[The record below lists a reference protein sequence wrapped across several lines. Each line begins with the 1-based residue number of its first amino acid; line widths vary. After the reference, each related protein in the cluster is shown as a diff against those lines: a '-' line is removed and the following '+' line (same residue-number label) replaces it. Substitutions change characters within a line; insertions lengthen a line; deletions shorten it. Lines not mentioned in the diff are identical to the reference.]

1 MAETFAEAW
10 PKKIWPIIQTQFNA
24 LLKERPAKQQD
35 LATGIHFGTK
45 VLTAASEKGECR
57 NVCSSLAWTP
67 PTENTPAQKDLSL
80 EVVSRWV
87 LDTFVDCTA
96 VDVAEEN
103 NTEENNDVDAGAVS
117 ASSAATPSR
126 DELLLKK
133 GKTPWA
139 IPGIVPRGYNIPIAF
154 HSADVEPEKEPEK
167 GKLKRLGVDV
177 AVNGTWLA
185 LSWALQEGNEDA
197 VRKLKK
203 LILDWPFDYI
213 FSAAR
218 GTSGKRNC

>member
-1 MAETFAEAW
+1 MAWA
-10 PKKIWPIIQTQFNA
+10 
-24 LLKERPAKQQD
+24 
-35 LATGIHFGTK
+35 
-45 VLTAASEKGECR
+45 
-57 NVCSSLAWTP
+57 P

-87 LDTFVDCTA
+87 LDTFVDCAA
-96 VDVAEEN
+96 VGVAEEN

-126 DELLLKK
+126 GALLLAK

-154 HSADVEPEKEPEK
+154 QIADVGPEEEPEK
-167 GKLKRLGVDV
+167 GKFKRLGIGV
-177 AVNGTWLA
+177 AVSGAWLA

-213 FSAAR
+213 YIFPAVTRANATR
-218 GTSGKRNC
+218 KC